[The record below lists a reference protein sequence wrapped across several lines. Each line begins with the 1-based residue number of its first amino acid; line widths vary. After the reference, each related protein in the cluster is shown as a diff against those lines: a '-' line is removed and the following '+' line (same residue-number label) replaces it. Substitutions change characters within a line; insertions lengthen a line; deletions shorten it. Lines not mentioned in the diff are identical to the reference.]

1 MQLKTKETDNRKV
14 LVWSSYFKHKSTK
27 KSPEDDKQERLILSA
42 NQQTKSPGDDK
53 QEKLLVENDFASDP
67 CDNVILKSFYRT
79 KTANNKVVVRSSYF
93 QYKSVN
99 KNDQVNER
107 GRLLSLFKMILQK
120 IIASPCK
127 ERPAQLK
134 LFKDFR

>member
-1 MQLKTKETDNRKV
+1 MLTLGSTNALWPAVVSFAKDYPPPCPCSFSLSV
-14 LVWSSYFKHKSTK
+14 LM
-27 KSPEDDKQERLILSA
+27 
-42 NQQTKSPGDDK
+42 
-53 QEKLLVENDFASDP
+53 
-67 CDNVILKSFYRT
+67 T